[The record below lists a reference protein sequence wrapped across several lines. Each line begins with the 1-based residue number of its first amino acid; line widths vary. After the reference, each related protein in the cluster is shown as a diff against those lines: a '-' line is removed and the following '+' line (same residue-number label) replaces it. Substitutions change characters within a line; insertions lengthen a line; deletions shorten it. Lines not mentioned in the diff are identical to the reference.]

1 MRVTRVVRGGAV
13 AVLIATVF
21 IGSGASPAG
30 ATARAIDD
38 SCPAGQVPPTSFTD
52 VAPANVHKDAIDCMV
67 WWRIAN
73 GTSAHTYNPGGQVN
87 RGQMASF
94 IARLIDVT
102 SKVLPP
108 AASDHFPDDNDNPH
122 QANINRLAEAG
133 IVSGKADGTYGPT
146 DPVNRGQMA
155 TFLV

>member
-1 MRVTRVVRGGAV
+1 MRVNRLIRGGAV
-13 AVLIATVF
+13 AVLVATVF
-21 IGSGASPAG
+21 IGSAATPAG
-30 ATARAIDD
+30 AAARTIVNA
-38 SCPAGQVPPTSFTD
+38 CPPGAVPPSNFTD

-73 GTSAHTYNPGGQVN
+73 GTSARTYNPGGQVN

-108 AASDHFPDDNDNPH
+108 AASDHFSDDNGNPH
-122 QANINRLAEAG
+122 EANINRLAEAG
-133 IVSGKADGTYGPT
+133 IVSGKAPG
-146 DPVNRGQMA
+146 A
-155 TFLV
+155 